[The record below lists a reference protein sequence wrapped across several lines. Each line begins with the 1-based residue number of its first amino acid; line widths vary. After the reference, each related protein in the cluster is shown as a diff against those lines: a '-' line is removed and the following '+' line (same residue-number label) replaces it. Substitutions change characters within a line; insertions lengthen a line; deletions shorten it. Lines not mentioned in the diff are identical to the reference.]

1 MISTENSNTSL
12 NQDNNIAPSPKN
24 EDIDLEIMNAIKKSS
39 TKNEDNENKNI
50 ENLSTKIEDIN
61 KLSGNE
67 IKNNKKNSLNNY
79 LNTMPSPNVQSLD
92 NSIKNLFPKK
102 SPNDNTKSFEFTD
115 ENINYELDLNELSR
129 ISNDNDNLSALDKL
143 SEFEAATKENSF
155 SLRPNSS
162 RLNLPSNKN
171 EEKKESPLQKTLT
184 INQNEEGIYY
194 IWLFIYIVSN
204 KMY

>member
-1 MISTENSNTSL
+1 LISTENSNTSL

-115 ENINYELDLNELSR
+115 ENINYEFDLNELSR